1 MTRRDMSEE
10 ALKAKRS
17 AIINHLQQLR
27 GILERVNPPNFGI
40 DELCELGLKPVRV
53 ELTPDKELLEFEPCF
68 FLPQPTSVLLEHPFS
83 PEEREYDIEHGETY
97 ATILDDILEWY
108 PNTENPEE
116 KAREQYERAQA
127 ILREDGPD
135 WLSNLEHLEDHI
147 GSHLGAWRSG
157 FHTSRGEG
165 FLEDLTP
172 LKFCW
177 DRFSEIEGYVPRVR
191 IDPGGK
197 IGKGYWTS
205 CHVFIDK
212 SAGMPHT
219 IICFHVEYC
228 GNDTSLTMAEVYGLL
243 HHMYQWYTLRE
254 FRQHAIGP
262 LQVPIKKVD
271 LENMAKAFKT
281 NKPFSRNFEAYL
293 QSIKDESDTSGKLG
307 VFQGTRKC
315 QLEADQRIPKGDAGE
330 MSTSVR
336 MSRTPDPE
344 SQEGRTPAESITAT
358 SESNATPAAEQEW
371 LQSFVQTPDE
381 QCVNMALISFLD
393 AVSLNLPDYKC
404 KWGIARLAFK
414 VDFHRASMKA
424 RTDGYLYG
432 PTGGDEAFA
441 IVETKAHQRKKT
453 TKTGGQVYMQESAEM
468 VAWILKDES
477 EERKV
482 PLDNQRL
489 LVAQDREEIYLVW
502 ASYDASYVDYLEGKP
517 TSGNVFMTMNEI
529 GPFKTQ
535 DDAHMRQLAE
545 YIGCFCSQITARIER
560 SSQT

>member
-1 MTRRDMSEE
+1 MPESTFIPRDEKHWRLL
-10 ALKAKRS
+10 AKAHG
-17 AIINHLQQLR
+17 AINETVNTIQVMQSGSSVTVQQFLSFHV
-27 GILERVNPPNFGI
+27 LWPPRTKLN
-40 DELCELGLKPVRV
+40 
-53 ELTPDKELLEFEPCF
+53 
-68 FLPQPTSVLLEHPFS
+68 
-83 PEEREYDIEHGETY
+83 
-97 ATILDDILEWY
+97 
-108 PNTENPEE
+108 N
-116 KAREQYERAQA
+116 
-127 ILREDGPD
+127 
-135 WLSNLEHLEDHI
+135 
-147 GSHLGAWRSG
+147 
-157 FHTSRGEG
+157 
-165 FLEDLTP
+165 
-172 LKFCW
+172 
-177 DRFSEIEGYVPRVR
+177 
-191 IDPGGK
+191 
-197 IGKGYWTS
+197 
-205 CHVFIDK
+205 IDK
-212 SAGMPHT
+212 
-219 IICFHVEYC
+219 
-228 GNDTSLTMAEVYGLL
+228 
-243 HHMYQWYTLRE
+243 
-254 FRQHAIGP
+254 

-414 VDFHRASMKA
+414 VDFHRASMEA

-482 PLDNQRL
+482 PLDNQ
-489 LVAQDREEIYLVW
+489 
-502 ASYDASYVDYLEGKP
+502 
-517 TSGNVFMTMNEI
+517 
-529 GPFKTQ
+529 
-535 DDAHMRQLAE
+535 
-545 YIGCFCSQITARIER
+545 
-560 SSQT
+560 